1 MEYLMSR
8 PFDDSRVP
16 RRFSLEGRDPRKW
29 QQVKNLK
36 LRRDP
41 ICQIRVKCQGAAA
54 SEVSYVTPVSGGGS
68 PYDPDNLRSACR
80 ACQQW
85 TIRTASLRVHP

>member
-1 MEYLMSR
+1 MSQR
-8 PFDDSRVP
+8 PRKEPSRHF
-16 RRFSLEGRDPRKW
+16 RLEARDPKKW

-54 SEVSYVTPVSGGGS
+54 SEVSHVVAVARGGS
-68 PYDPDNLRSACR
+68 AYDPDNLRSACR

>member
-1 MEYLMSR
+1 MTRASDNA
-8 PFDDSRVP
+8 PVT

-29 QQVKNLK
+29 QRVKNLK

-41 ICQIRVKCQGAAA
+41 ICQSRVKCKGAAA
-54 SEVSYVTPVSGGGS
+54 SEVSHVVPVSRGGS

-80 ACQQW
+80 ACAQW
-85 TIRTASLRVHP
+85 TIRTATLRVHP